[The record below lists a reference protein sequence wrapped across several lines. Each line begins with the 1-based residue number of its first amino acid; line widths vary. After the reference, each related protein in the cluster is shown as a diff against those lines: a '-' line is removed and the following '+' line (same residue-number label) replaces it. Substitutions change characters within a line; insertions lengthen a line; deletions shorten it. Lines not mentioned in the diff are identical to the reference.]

1 MILELRD
8 LTCGYGRRKV
18 LSNVDLT
25 VAAGDNLCLLGPNGV
40 GKTTLFRTIL
50 GAIDPMGGDV
60 LVDGKS
66 IRHQSRRNR
75 ARSMAYVPQAHTAP
89 FPFHVMDVV
98 LTGRTA
104 HIPLTSAPSRHD
116 EDVARA
122 ALERM
127 DISDLAD
134 RPYTELSGGERQ
146 LVLIAR
152 ALAQEPRVL
161 IMDEPSSHLDF
172 GNQAR
177 LLALVRTLVQEG
189 DLAVLMSSHFPN
201 HAFACATRVGLVK
214 DGRLVALGNPDDV
227 LTEESL
233 EGIYGIP
240 VRILEGDPETD
251 PALKV
256 CAARTV
262 RRESA

>member
-1 MILELRD
+1 MILELRR
-8 LTCGYGRRKV
+8 LSCGYGRRVV
-18 LSNVDLT
+18 LSGVDLSIT
-25 VAAGDNLCLLGPNGV
+25 AGENLCLLGPNGV

-50 GAIDPMGGDV
+50 GAIEPMGGEI
-60 LVDGKS
+60 LINGKS
-66 IRHQSRRNR
+66 LSGQSRRQR
-75 ARSMAYVPQAHTAP
+75 ARLMAYVPQAHTAP

-104 HIPLTSAPSRHD
+104 HISLTASPSRHD
-116 EDVARA
+116 EEVAGA

-127 DISDLAD
+127 GIADLAE

-177 LLALVRTLVQEG
+177 LLSLIKSLVHER

-201 HAFACATRVGLVK
+201 HAFACASRVGLIK
-214 DGRLVALGNPDDV
+214 DGHLVALGDPGAV
-227 LTEESL
+227 LTESSL
-233 EGIYGIP
+233 EDIYGIP

-256 CAARTV
+256 CAAR
-262 RRESA
+262 AF

>member
-1 MILELRD
+1 
-8 LTCGYGRRKV
+8 
-18 LSNVDLT
+18 
-25 VAAGDNLCLLGPNGV
+25 V

-50 GAIDPMGGDV
+50 GAIDPMAGEIV
-60 LVDGKS
+60 IDGKS
-66 IRHQSRRNR
+66 LGGQSRRQR
-75 ARSMAYVPQAHTAP
+75 ARLMAYVPQAHTAP
-89 FPFHVMDVV
+89 FPFHVIDVV

-104 HIPLTSAPSRHD
+104 HISLTSAPTPHD
-116 EDVARA
+116 EEVAQA

-127 DISDLAD
+127 DIADLAD

-177 LLALVRTLVQEG
+177 LLALIRSLVRDN

-201 HAFACATRVGLVK
+201 HAFACASRVGLIK
-214 DGRLVALGNPDDV
+214 GGRLAALGAPDDV
-227 LTEESL
+227 LTETSL
-233 EGIYGIP
+233 EDIYGIP

-251 PALKV
+251 PTLKV
-256 CAARTV
+256 CAART
-262 RRESA
+262 